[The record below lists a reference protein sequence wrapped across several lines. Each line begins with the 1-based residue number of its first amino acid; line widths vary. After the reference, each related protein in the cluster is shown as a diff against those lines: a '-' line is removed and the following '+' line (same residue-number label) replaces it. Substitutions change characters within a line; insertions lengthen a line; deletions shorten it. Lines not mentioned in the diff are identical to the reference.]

1 VPASEDRKERKL
13 TMAITNT
20 HRAAGR
26 AVTPVNPSLA
36 LKGAGGA
43 AVLGSVVLGSFA
55 TAQAAP
61 ANPAPATPKAA
72 VSAAP
77 AAQAI
82 AALPAPQIVNPAVAI
97 SSGATLF
104 RGSVGDR
111 VEDLQSAL
119 NDRGAHL
126 AVDGKFG
133 PRTHAAVVDFQQD
146 NGLKVDGRV
155 GPETRGALNGVS
167 ASSGTSR
174 SSSSSSSS
182 SDSGNSSSILSAARS
197 QIGVGYSWGAS
208 RPGSGFDC
216 SGLTKYA
223 YAQAGISL
231 PHSSS
236 AQANGGRSISKSN
249 AQPGDLVVWSG
260 HVGIY
265 AGGNK
270 VVDAGSSKG
279 SVSERTIWG
288 SPSFVTYR

>member
-1 VPASEDRKERKL
+1 MSASEDRKERTL

-26 AVTPVNPSLA
+26 AVTPLNPSLA

-61 ANPAPATPKAA
+61 ANAAPATPKAA

-82 AALPAPQIVNPAVAI
+82 AALPAPQLVNPTAAI

-119 NDRGAHL
+119 NARGANL

-133 PRTHAAVVDFQQD
+133 PRTHSAVIDFQQD
-146 NGLKVDGRV
+146 NGLQVDGRV

-167 ASSGTSR
+167 ASNGTSR
-174 SSSSSSSS
+174 SGSSS

-236 AQANGGRSISKSN
+236 AQANGGRSISKSS

-260 HVGIY
+260 HIGIY

-288 SPSFVTYR
+288 SPRFVTYR